1 MDLVD
6 LSDACFFYREICSRQ
21 LASFLRV
28 TETLRMPPSSYSI
41 WLVSFRCGVSL
52 SSSRPGRSALRCV
65 VSLGCGLLL
74 CGADPLVPKRLRA
87 ARGTLAIFRICQCRG
102 TPARRNQ
109 ELSMI
114 SLDRSYVDFASAWW
128 LDRDVA
134 HDTCG
139 PDPRAGGSGPW
150 CRRDSSSEVPLESQ
164 TQETLCLQ

>member
-1 MDLVD
+1 
-6 LSDACFFYREICSRQ
+6 
-21 LASFLRV
+21 
-28 TETLRMPPSSYSI
+28 MPPSSYSI
-41 WLVSFRCGVSL
+41 WLALFRCGVSL
-52 SSSRPGRSALRCV
+52 SSSRPGQSALRCV
-65 VSLGCGLLL
+65 FSLGCGLLL

-128 LDRDVA
+128 FDRNVP

-139 PDPRAGGSGPW
+139 PDPRAGGSGALVST
-150 CRRDSSSEVPLESQ
+150 RQLERGTLETQ